1 MARVPRF
8 FLPVKTFF
16 SCTSLPICWPS
27 RGHLLCT
34 WYIHTYCC
42 SRACCIPTYTLQGL
56 SLKLQ
61 VRAEPH
67 LNLACSACY
76 FYLKN
81 IPVWHCS
88 LFAHVLSRVKCLL
101 LWKYFVSVQKYL
113 YVHILF
119 ILNFSVNICCSVKVC
134 FLLSIFNFEN
144 YIWDD
149 LFLTTVVLHVF
160 WLLWGL
166 SPEQC
171 IEHDWQYI
179 RNHICTVLYSKKLYF
194 VIKPAQKYKQGTGR
208 LAACRRQCFRHR
220 SSSIQEQ

>member
-1 MARVPRF
+1 MFFKYVIWLLTSIPLLSTDSWIFCLKYRSHSFPPSANWLFPLFCSIPSSTLLDFVWGMARVPRF

-76 FYLKN
+76 FYFKN

-88 LFAHVLSRVKCLL
+88 LFAHVLFRVKCLL

-113 YVHILF
+113 YIFCLF
-119 ILNFSVNICCSVKVC
+119 WI
-134 FLLSIFNFEN
+134 FLS
-144 YIWDD
+144 
-149 LFLTTVVLHVF
+149 T
-160 WLLWGL
+160 
-166 SPEQC
+166 
-171 IEHDWQYI
+171 
-179 RNHICTVLYSKKLYF
+179 F
-194 VIKPAQKYKQGTGR
+194 VIPWKYIFFF
-208 LAACRRQCFRHR
+208 LF
-220 SSSIQEQ
+220 SILRTTFEAIYF

>member
-1 MARVPRF
+1 MLKHSLLLVFFKYVIWLLTSIPLLSTDSWIFCLKYRSHSFSPSANWLFPLYCSIPSSTLLDFVWGMARVPRF

-88 LFAHVLSRVKCLL
+88 LFAATEVSRFVQSEIPAALEVFCLCSEIL
-101 LWKYFVSVQKYL
+101 I
-113 YVHILF
+113 HILF
-119 ILNFSVNICCSVKVC
+119 ILNFSVNICYSVKVY
-134 FLLSIFNFEN
+134 FLLSMFNFEN
-144 YIWDD
+144 YIWGD
-149 LFLTTVVLHVF
+149 LFLTTVV
-160 WLLWGL
+160 
-166 SPEQC
+166 
-171 IEHDWQYI
+171 
-179 RNHICTVLYSKKLYF
+179 
-194 VIKPAQKYKQGTGR
+194 
-208 LAACRRQCFRHR
+208 
-220 SSSIQEQ
+220 